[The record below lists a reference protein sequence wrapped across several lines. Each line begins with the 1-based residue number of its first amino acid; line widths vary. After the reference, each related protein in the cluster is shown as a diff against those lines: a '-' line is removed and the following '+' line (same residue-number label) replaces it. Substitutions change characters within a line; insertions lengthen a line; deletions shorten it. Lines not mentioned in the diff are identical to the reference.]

1 MTTAEFS
8 AESVAGIGE
17 IRPGDDLCT
26 IVGDAIADSVEEGDI
41 VVVTSKIVSKAE
53 GRVVAAA
60 DREGAIAQETVRLVA
75 ERRTPA
81 GTTRIV
87 ENKLG
92 LVQAA
97 AGVDASNTPEGTVL
111 LLPED
116 PDRTAHEMCLALRE
130 RLGRRIGVIVT
141 DTMGRP
147 WRIGQTDVAIG
158 AAGVRVLDNL
168 RGAKDDF
175 GRELA
180 VTNAALADEIAGA
193 ANLLAGKTSR
203 RPVTLVHGLGHLVL
217 DDEAL
222 ASGTERPRARDIIR
236 PSEEDLFRVG
246 TQEAYEAGRAAA
258 MKEAAE

>member
-1 MTTAEFS
+1 
-8 AESVAGIGE
+8 
-17 IRPGDDLCT
+17 
-26 IVGDAIADSVEEGDI
+26 
-41 VVVTSKIVSKAE
+41 
-53 GRVVAAA
+53 
-60 DREGAIAQETVRLVA
+60 
-75 ERRTPA
+75 
-81 GTTRIV
+81 
-87 ENKLG
+87 
-92 LVQAA
+92 
-97 AGVDASNTPEGTVL
+97 VDASNTPEGTVL